1 MRMIGCLAS
10 VAPRQKPKRSSAK
23 SEHSCV
29 MHSSWSYLKK
39 RRSLHMH
46 VLALR
51 NSSATRS
58 WSNTPTTNSTAEVNG
73 KSTKRLDYECPKK
86 SLNKNAPSICAKANQ
101 HNGLK
106 CTMIVITA
114 LSVNISP
121 NIEEWSSTTC
131 WPTMSA
137 GSVNSNG

>member
-1 MRMIGCLAS
+1 MHALA
-10 VAPRQKPKRSSAK
+10 VQIPSATG
-23 SEHSCV
+23 
-29 MHSSWSYLKK
+29 SWS
-39 RRSLHMH
+39 S
-46 VLALR
+46 
-51 NSSATRS
+51 TP
-58 WSNTPTTNSTAEVNG
+58 PTTSAAEVNG
-73 KSTKRLDYECPKK
+73 KLTKRLDYECLKK

-106 CTMIVITA
+106 GSMTVITA

-137 GSVNSNG
+137 GLVNSNG